1 LCDECHCIIDNK
13 ANEVK
18 YPVLLLKQWKKQHE
32 STRTYAYLNE
42 HPSLLNTVINAISEM
57 VFDLENVDFS
67 EKREAFEIEHK
78 IKYNDIK
85 RNRALID
92 EYKVFYTKVNSLYQ
106 TLEAEGSFKK
116 ENLLRNIRNTYLKI
130 KGKYIEDSADQMQSI
145 RGNADNIIEDIQ
157 EELSSMAERKTNNSS
172 EDISF
177 GVSIIMVDAFMR
189 CKILEEPSVYDNQ

>member
-1 LCDECHCIIDNK
+1 M
-13 ANEVK
+13 K